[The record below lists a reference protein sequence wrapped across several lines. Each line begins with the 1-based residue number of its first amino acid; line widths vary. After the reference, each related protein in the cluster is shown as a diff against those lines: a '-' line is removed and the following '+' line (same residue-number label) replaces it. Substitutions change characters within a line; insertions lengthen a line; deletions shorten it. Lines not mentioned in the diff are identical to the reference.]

1 MASVAQLVGASSC
14 EPKGR
19 GFSAWS
25 GHIRRFQI
33 QSPVGGAQEA
43 TDVSFLPEVS
53 LLLTLKTN
61 NIEHVFYVPSLD
73 EKSKPI
79 WGGGKTG
86 YTRKCSQWS
95 FLPFFFF

>member
-1 MASVAQLVGASSC
+1 MLKIKQKWKKLDAQQYVLAVAGVAQLVGASSC

-43 TDVSFLPEVS
+43 TDVCFFL
-53 LLLTLKTN
+53 T
-61 NIEHVFYVPSLD
+61 
-73 EKSKPI
+73 
-79 WGGGKTG
+79 
-86 YTRKCSQWS
+86 
-95 FLPFFFF
+95 